1 MCVAAVPL
9 VAVGSAVLPLIT
21 AAIPPLPGVG
31 AGGGGGGGGQG
42 QPQQN
47 QQNNNQNNN
56 DQSESPDAEQNPN
69 NDISSQDTG
78 QNPTNDIQSLEE
90 FMELTGTTYSS
101 PAEQAMRLEIFTQN
115 LGIINVSLYRTIIDR
130 CN

>member
-31 AGGGGGGGGQG
+31 GGGGGGGQA
-42 QPQQN
+42 QT

-56 DQSESPDAEQNPN
+56 NNDNDSPETEQNPN
-69 NDISSQDTG
+69 DTPSQDPG
-78 QNPTNDIQSLEE
+78 QNPTNEIELTIEE

-101 PAEQAMRLEIFTQN
+101 PAEQAMRLEILSQN

>member
-47 QQNNNQNNN
+47 NNPNNNQNN
-56 DQSESPDAEQNPN
+56 DPN
-69 NDISSQDTG
+69 NDPNTSQETG
-78 QNPTNDIQSLEE
+78 QNPTNEIQSIEE

-115 LGIINVSLYRTIIDR
+115 LGLINVSLYRTIIDR